1 MRLSE
6 KCARFLTVPV
16 RSERGRED
24 KPLTPVL
31 YSTREGGE
39 LYGAILVGPDV
50 SDHVIDHPI
59 EESIRHLVAEKGF
72 MDVHNGDG
80 FHVVR
85 EGAPIH
91 IGRFVGND

>member
-1 MRLSE
+1 MRLPC
-6 KCARFLTVPV
+6 KARKRHQTKLGWT
-16 RSERGRED
+16 
-24 KPLTPVL
+24 
-31 YSTREGGE
+31 
-39 LYGAILVGPDV
+39 LVSPNV

-91 IGRFVGND
+91 IGRFVGNE